1 MEYEWT
7 YTGGIISKYV
17 PNMIYLIYKIINP
30 DTSIDVSNIKGEIR
44 KSTIAKFGNNV
55 EDLIEKMSSN
65 YSIIIDKVE
74 YHEGCVGH
82 IFRYILSGSNSTF
95 NFSLKGIKK
104 IWGQKQ
110 KS

>member
-65 YSIIIDKVE
+65 YSIIIDK
-74 YHEGCVGH
+74 G
-82 IFRYILSGSNSTF
+82 
-95 NFSLKGIKK
+95 
-104 IWGQKQ
+104 
-110 KS
+110 